1 MTNEKET
8 EQLAPQEKQTKK
20 QLLWEMF
27 RFALVGG
34 VSTVVDYFIFWLFD
48 AVLAPLVFPTDVKA
62 WATFALVLA
71 TAFGFCVG
79 LIVNWLLSLK
89 FVFRAVKNKE
99 EAQSKKAFMLFTIIG
114 LFGLLWTELGVLT
127 LVATLPEFAL
137 FGTTLFLGTTWAK
150 WLSKVIMTVL
160 VMIWNYVGRKLFIFK

>member
-1 MTNEKET
+1 MTNEKVT
-8 EQLAPQEKQTKK
+8 EQLAPQEQQTKK
-20 QLLWEMF
+20 QLLLEMI

-34 VSTVVDYFIFWLFD
+34 ISTVVDYFIFWLFD
-48 AVLAPLVFPTDVKA
+48 AVLAPLMLPTDVKI
-62 WATFALVLA
+62 WATVSLIIA
-71 TAFGFCVG
+71 TALGFCVG

-99 EAQSKKAFMLFTIIG
+99 EAQSKKAFILFTVIG
-114 LFGLLWTELGVLT
+114 LFGLLWTELGVLL

-137 FGTTLFLGTTWAK
+137 FGSITFLGTTWAK

-160 VMIWNYVGRKLFIFK
+160 VMVWNYVGRKLFIFK

>member
-1 MTNEKET
+1 MTNEKVT
-8 EQLAPQEKQTKK
+8 EQLAPQEQQTKK
-20 QLLWEMF
+20 QLLLEMI

-34 VSTVVDYFIFWLFD
+34 ISTVVDYFIFWLFD
-48 AVLAPLVFPTDVKA
+48 AVLAPLMLPTDVKI
-62 WATFALVLA
+62 WATVSLIIA
-71 TAFGFCVG
+71 TALGFCVG

-99 EAQSKKAFMLFTIIG
+99 EAQSKKAFILFTVIG
-114 LFGLLWTELGVLT
+114 LFGLLWTELGVLF

-137 FGTTLFLGTTWAK
+137 FGSTMFLGTTWAK

-160 VMIWNYVGRKLFIFK
+160 VMVWNYVGRKLFIFK

>member
-1 MTNEKET
+1 MTNEKVT
-8 EQLAPQEKQTKK
+8 EQLAPQEQQTKK
-20 QLLWEMF
+20 QLLLEMI

-34 VSTVVDYFIFWLFD
+34 ISTVVDYFIFWLFD
-48 AVLAPLVFPTDVKA
+48 AVLAPLMLPTDVKI
-62 WATFALVLA
+62 WATVSLIIA
-71 TAFGFCVG
+71 TALGFCVG

-99 EAQSKKAFMLFTIIG
+99 EAQSKKAFILFTVIG
-114 LFGLLWTELGVLT
+114 LFGLLWTELGVLF

-137 FGTTLFLGTTWAK
+137 FGNTMFLGTTWAK

-160 VMIWNYVGRKLFIFK
+160 VMVWNYVGRKLFIFK